1 MTIDHKIN
9 QLLIE
14 VMTET
19 VLKRVEA
26 RLSELKIKVE
36 KSEKNT

>member
-14 VMTET
+14 VMTQE
-19 VLKRVEA
+19 VLKRVKS
-26 RLSELKIKVE
+26 RLAELKIEVE
-36 KSEKNT
+36 EK